1 MALNA
6 NILLGVTGGVAAYKA
21 VDLASKL
28 TGAGASVKTAM
39 TASACQ
45 LVMPKSFEAVTAGPV
60 YTDLWA
66 AAQDHDVEHISLAT
80 WADLVVVAPATAN
93 ILGKI
98 AGGICDDLLSTVLC
112 ACWQKPVLLAPAMNT
127 RMWSNP
133 IVQKNVQILTGLG
146 FRTVGPESGRLAC
159 GDVGVGRMA
168 EPAQILEVITDMV
181 GRIKT
186 GDSDRIV

>member
-6 NILLGVTGGVAAYKA
+6 NILLGVSGGVAAYKA

-28 TGAGASVKTAM
+28 TGAGASVRTLM

-45 LVMPKSFEAVTAGPV
+45 LVTPKGFEAVTAGPV

-66 AAQDHDVEHISLAT
+66 SAQDHDVEHISLAT
-80 WADLVVVAPATAN
+80 WADAVVVAPATAN

-98 AGGICDDLLSTVLC
+98 AGGLCDDLLTTVLC

-127 RMWSNP
+127 RMWANP
-133 IVQKNVQILTGLG
+133 IVQRNVQTLAGLG
-146 FRTVGPESGRLAC
+146 FRLVGPESGRLAC

-168 EPAQILEVITDMV
+168 EPGQIMEVILDMV
-181 GRIKT
+181 RQVKT
-186 GDSDRIV
+186 RESERMV

>member
-6 NILLGVTGGVAAYKA
+6 NILLGVSGGVAAYKA

-28 TGAGASVKTAM
+28 TGAGASVRTLM

-45 LVMPKSFEAVTAGPV
+45 LVTPKGFEAVTAGPV

-66 AAQDHDVEHISLAT
+66 SAQDHDVEHISLAT
-80 WADLVVVAPATAN
+80 WADAVVIAPATAN

-98 AGGICDDLLSTVLC
+98 AGGLCDDLLTTVLC

-127 RMWSNP
+127 RMWANP
-133 IVQKNVQILTGLG
+133 IVQRNVQTLTGLG
-146 FRTVGPESGRLAC
+146 FRMIGPESGRLAC

-168 EPAQILEVITDMV
+168 EPGQIMEVILDMV
-181 GRIKT
+181 RQVKT
-186 GDSDRIV
+186 RESERMV